1 MPLGE
6 ACKGVQEIGLEL
18 KNTEQRGSSD
28 NMSAQPSG
36 GSGAQGVSCLQA
48 KELVLYPH
56 SLLHTM
62 NDADDVLWNCAPET
76 YMGLLTSV
84 TPNTCN

>member
-1 MPLGE
+1 MSLGE
-6 ACKGVQEIGLEL
+6 ASKGVQEISGEL

-28 NMSAQPSG
+28 NMSPQASG
-36 GSGAQGVSCLQA
+36 GSGAQGVSCHKA

-62 NDADDVLWNCAPET
+62 NDADDVLWNCALET